1 MTSPELADDIRAT
14 VQRLA
19 RAIAARRD
27 EGEMSTLH
35 HAVLAGLDLKPGQ
48 SNADIAK
55 TERVSPQ
62 AINVAVRSLVEQGLV
77 NVAADPLDARRRM
90 LSLTDE
96 GRTLIHRVRD
106 DKNAWLGQR
115 LAALTDE
122 ERGRLAGALEVM
134 HKLLDMP

>member
-27 EGEMSTLH
+27 ENEMSTLH
-35 HAVLAGLDLKPGQ
+35 HAILAGLDLKPGQ

-55 TERVSPQ
+55 AERVSPQ
-62 AINVAVRSLVEQGLV
+62 AVNVAVRSFVDEGLV
-77 NVAADPLDARRRM
+77 DVATDPLDARPRL

-96 GRTLIHRVRD
+96 GRALIHRVRD
-106 DKNAWLGQR
+106 EKNAWLGQR
-115 LAALTDE
+115 LAVLTDE
-122 ERGRLAGALEVM
+122 ERARLVGALEVM
-134 HKLLDMP
+134 HKLLELP